1 MRGFLM
7 LAATGEDPRSRM
19 KTSAKSSAHLPPTG
33 RQNVP
38 REPLPAPRVDSNAQW
53 GGIGERCNRSYARVR
68 VYAKNPCARHAIY
81 ASARRGP
88 LRHLV
93 WHRLKGVDPG
103 RAGATTG
110 VVGWDGDMPH

>member
-33 RQNVP
+33 RHTVP

-68 VYAKNPCARHAIY
+68 VYGKNPCARHAIY

-88 LRHLV
+88 LSHLV

-110 VVGWDGDMPH
+110 VVGWDGDMPR